1 MIRAAGRAPRSR
13 QAPGRRRQAGGRAA
27 SDWISIAAA
36 SDVLGIAQATLR
48 RWADEG
54 RVPVFMTPGGHRR
67 FARQSLETVLAEQEA
82 RRPTLARLGASPDR
96 LARAYRTR
104 DATAPAAAP
113 WLADLSDAD
122 RLAFRERGRA
132 MLSVLVDHLDA
143 TDPTLAALKLQEAS
157 RLAAEHG
164 RQVRRMGASMS
175 EAVEGFLRYRTPFLT
190 ELAAT
195 ARRRALN
202 TAQATEMLVAA
213 ERAMD
218 TLLIATLTGH
228 TLAAGP
234 GRGRRVAGTPSGLA
248 ATADADVTLPG
259 GSTGA

>member
-1 MIRAAGRAPRSR
+1 
-13 QAPGRRRQAGGRAA
+13 
-27 SDWISIAAA
+27 
-36 SDVLGIAQATLR
+36 VTL
-48 RWADEG
+48 
-54 RVPVFMTPGGHRR
+54 
-67 FARQSLETVLAEQEA
+67 
-82 RRPTLARLGASPDR
+82 
-96 LARAYRTR
+96 
-104 DATAPAAAP
+104 PAAAP
-113 WLADLSDAD
+113 WLADLSETD

-143 TDPTLAALKLQEAS
+143 ADPTLAALKLQEAS

-234 GRGRRVAGTPSGLA
+234 GRGRRGVASAGG
-248 ATADADVTLPG
+248 AT
-259 GSTGA
+259 SKTGA